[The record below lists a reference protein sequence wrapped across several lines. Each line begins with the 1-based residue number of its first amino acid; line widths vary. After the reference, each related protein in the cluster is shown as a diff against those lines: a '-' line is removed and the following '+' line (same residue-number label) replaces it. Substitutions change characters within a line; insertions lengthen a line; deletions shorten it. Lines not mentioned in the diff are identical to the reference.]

1 MLGAWFS
8 TCEERE
14 RWNRSKEVR
23 MGKPIFVLESDEVMN
38 LEGHEGVAQVEW
50 RVRRVVENL

>member
-14 RWNRSKEVR
+14 RRGVNRRGVNGGKEVR

-38 LEGHEGVAQVEW
+38 LEGHEGVAEV
-50 RVRRVVENL
+50 

>member
-8 TCEERE
+8 TCEERKS
-14 RWNRSKEVR
+14 WNRSKEVR

-38 LEGHEGVAQVEW
+38 PEGHEGVAQVE
-50 RVRRVVENL
+50 RSVRRVV